1 MSQQTVLILDFG
13 GQYKELVA
21 RRVRECGVYSVV
33 KPGELS
39 VSEIEKIAPIGII
52 FTGGPASVY
61 EESAPKCDKALFG
74 LGIPVL
80 GICYGA
86 QLTAWMHGGEIA
98 SCEKGEYGRTHITVD
113 PGSKLFEGLSPDQVA
128 LMSHTDRV
136 TVLPEGFRT
145 VAESDNCPNAAF
157 ENADKRVYAVQFHP
171 ETEGTL
177 NGKQIIRN
185 FLFNICGANGDYD
198 L

>member
-61 EESAPKCDKALFG
+61 EENAPKCDKALFG

-98 SCEKGEYGRTHITVD
+98 SCEKSEYGRTHITVD
-113 PGSKLFEGLSPDQVA
+113 PGS
-128 LMSHTDRV
+128 
-136 TVLPEGFRT
+136 
-145 VAESDNCPNAAF
+145 
-157 ENADKRVYAVQFHP
+157 
-171 ETEGTL
+171 
-177 NGKQIIRN
+177 
-185 FLFNICGANGDYD
+185 
-198 L
+198 

>member
-61 EESAPKCDKALFG
+61 EENAP
-74 LGIPVL
+74 
-80 GICYGA
+80 
-86 QLTAWMHGGEIA
+86 
-98 SCEKGEYGRTHITVD
+98 
-113 PGSKLFEGLSPDQVA
+113 
-128 LMSHTDRV
+128 
-136 TVLPEGFRT
+136 
-145 VAESDNCPNAAF
+145 
-157 ENADKRVYAVQFHP
+157 
-171 ETEGTL
+171 
-177 NGKQIIRN
+177 
-185 FLFNICGANGDYD
+185 
-198 L
+198 